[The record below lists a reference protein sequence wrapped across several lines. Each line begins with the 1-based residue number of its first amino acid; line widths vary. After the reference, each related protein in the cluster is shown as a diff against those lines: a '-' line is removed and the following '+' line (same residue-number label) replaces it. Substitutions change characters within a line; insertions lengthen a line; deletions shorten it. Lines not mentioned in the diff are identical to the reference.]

1 MIYAQNDWQK
11 TLLLTGL
18 ALLAFAGNSVL
29 ARLALAD
36 GAIGAGLF
44 TAVRIFAGAAVLIV
58 LVGARTARGAG
69 SWRGASSLLG
79 YAGLFS
85 VAYLNLST
93 GMGALI
99 LFASVQ
105 ITMIGWGLLRGERL
119 GVIQICGVILAAGG
133 LVWLLAPG
141 LARPDPLAALIMMG
155 SGVCW
160 GVYSL
165 MGRGGGQ
172 STSVT
177 AGNFLR
183 AAALAAPL
191 LGLWLVALWL
201 GLAPSEP
208 ISAHGIGLAV
218 ASGALTSGLGYAIWY
233 RALKGLSATRA
244 GIVQLLVP
252 PLAAL
257 GGIMLLSEPLTARFI
272 GASAIILIGIALAIV
287 RISRPA

>member
-11 TLLLTGL
+11 TFVLTGL

-36 GAIGAGLF
+36 GAIGAGVF

-58 LVGARTARGAG
+58 LVGPRQAKGAG

-105 ITMIGWGLLRGERL
+105 ITMIGWGLMRGERL
-119 GVIQICGVILAAGG
+119 GVAQTGGVILAAGG
-133 LVWLLAPG
+133 LVWLLSPG
-141 LARPDPLAALIMMG
+141 LARPDPLAALIMIG

-165 MGRGGGQ
+165 LGRGEGRPTQ
-172 STSVT
+172 VT

-183 AAALAAPL
+183 ASALAVPL
-191 LGLWLVALWL
+191 LGLWL
-201 GLAPSEP
+201 GTAPPEP
-208 ISAHGIGLAV
+208 ISAQGIGLAL
-218 ASGALTSGLGYAIWY
+218 ASGALTSGVGYAIWY

-257 GGIMLLSEPLTARFI
+257 GGIMLLSEPLTIRFI

-287 RISRPA
+287 RTSRPA

>member
-1 MIYAQNDWQK
+1 MRDAQTDWQK
-11 TLLLTGL
+11 TFALTGL

-44 TAVRIFAGAAVLIV
+44 TALRIFSGAAVLLI
-58 LVGARTARGAG
+58 LVGARPAKAEG
-69 SWRGASSLLG
+69 SWRGAASLLG

-85 VAYLNLST
+85 VAYLTLST
-93 GMGALI
+93 GTGALI

-105 ITMIGWGLLRGERL
+105 ITMIGWGLIRGERL
-119 GVIQICGVILAAGG
+119 NVIQSGGVFLAGAG

-141 LARPDPLAALIMMG
+141 LARPDPLAALMMIG

-160 GVYSL
+160 GAYSL
-165 MGRGGGQ
+165 LGRGAGRPTQ
-172 STSVT
+172 VT

-183 AAALAAPL
+183 ATVLGLPL
-191 LGLWLVALWL
+191 LGLWLAFAPAEPVSVYGVAL
-201 GLAPSEP
+201 A
-208 ISAHGIGLAV
+208 I
-218 ASGALTSGLGYAIWY
+218 ASGALTSGLGYAVWY
-233 RALKGLSATRA
+233 RALKGLSASRA

-257 GGIMLLSEPLTARFI
+257 GGIMILHEPLTVRFI
-272 GASAIILIGIALAIV
+272 GASAIILIGIALAIFRPV
-287 RISRPA
+287 RSD

>member
-1 MIYAQNDWQK
+1 MIYVQNDWQK
-11 TLLLTGL
+11 TYVLTGL

-44 TAVRIFAGAAVLIV
+44 TALRIFAGAAVLVV
-58 LVGARTARGAG
+58 LVGVRQAKHNG
-69 SWRGASSLLG
+69 SWRGAASLLG

-85 VAYLNLST
+85 IAYLNLST

-119 GVIQICGVILAAGG
+119 GVVQTGGVILAAGG
-133 LVWLLAPG
+133 LVWLLTPG
-141 LARPDPLAALIMMG
+141 LARPDPLAALIMIG
-155 SGVCW
+155 AGVCW

-165 MGRGGGQ
+165 LGRGGGRP
-172 STSVT
+172 THVT

-183 AAALAAPL
+183 ASVLAVPL
-191 LGLWLVALWL
+191 LGLWIMA
-201 GLAPSEP
+201 APSEP
-208 ISAHGIGLAV
+208 ISAQGTGLAL
-218 ASGALTSGLGYAIWY
+218 ASGALTSGVGYAIWY

-257 GGIMLLSEPLTARFI
+257 GGIMLLSEPLTVRFI

-287 RISRPA
+287 RTSRPA